1 MSIENLENIDICII
15 VLLVLLILAILII
28 LYLYSKYRKLEAKYN
43 KSKRENYELDILYQ
57 DQLRKNNWLNNDI
70 GKKNLEINE
79 LNKLVGKD
87 KTSTNDTLP
96 QKNVEPS
103 ESSEKDSEA
112 KKKNVE
118 AKEVTMYA
126 SFPRS
131 AGSSVYF
138 SDLTLILEDD
148 SFFELKISKDKKMAT
163 FRPLDF
169 MKIRN
174 YDPAMIAMQ
183 TEGVKPNVASAVLG
197 IENGKAHK
205 EGSDWII
212 DNPAKIKLA

>member
-15 VLLVLLILAILII
+15 VLIVLLILAILII
-28 LYLYSKYRKLEAKYN
+28 LYLYSKYKKLKAQLN
-43 KSKRENYELDILYQ
+43 ILQYEYRTLQ
-57 DQLRKNNWLNNDI
+57 NENNWYETE
-70 GKKNLEINE
+70 KKNLESKNRDLIRKNDE
-79 LNKLVGKD
+79 LEKLHTPIAD
-87 KTSTNDTLP
+87 ALL
-96 QKNVEPS
+96 QKNIEPS
-103 ESSEKDSEA
+103 KSSEKESET
-112 KKKNVE
+112 KKKNAEV
-118 AKEVTMYA
+118 KDVTMYA

-148 SFFELKISKDKKMAT
+148 SFFELKISKDKKTAA
-163 FRPLDF
+163 FKPLDF

-197 IENGKAHK
+197 IESGKAHK